1 MCGIVGGK
9 GSQSFENVKNSLQYL
24 ERRGPDS
31 QGIVRF
37 ENGLSFGATRLA
49 MTDPHERSNQPYIDS
64 FTGNALVFNGEIYNY
79 KNIRNKLV
87 SQKLE
92 FTTDSDTEVL
102 IKSLSHIGLSVI
114 STFEGMFSFVFFNS
128 TKNEIV
134 LARDYLGKKPLY
146 YFLSNSK
153 FFFASQ
159 IRIIRD
165 YLSNCNLDL
174 GALATYLQ
182 LGYVTDPLTMY
193 EGVKAV
199 QPGEILVIDS
209 NTLEIKKRE
218 TFIPQQIKDANFE
231 SVVDDIDIAV
241 KNRVTGHDK
250 FALSLS
256 GGIDSSVIALSCAK
270 YGLPV
275 SAYSMRWP
283 DSDKD
288 KFNLDSSN
296 AEKIASILR
305 LDFQFVEMPDSAY
318 IPEIL
323 IEYVK
328 AMDEPNA
335 NPTGLSMMAL
345 YSKIKEDGHRL
356 LLTGDGADEIFGGYP
371 RYEKVAKFAHIPQ
384 VNCRYLK
391 GIINERSNNKVLL
404 NNVAELLILNQ
415 SNEFWLFWH
424 VLSGSAQIK
433 KLMPDLKIP
442 NTQLFG
448 LELENLFGK
457 GRVQS
462 LMYRDLRTWLPME
475 SNRRLDRVSMWFSV
489 ETRSPFQS
497 FDVISN
503 AYHLMSRE
511 KFRKIDKQNL
521 VSQFPD
527 LKKLPVNS
535 SKTGF
540 ISPLGH
546 WLRKNPAMIND
557 AIKSLPQFL
566 PVSRNELLR
575 LRGAPYK
582 NNFNDTR
589 FLWSLIVLNSWLRN
603 QYVG

>member
-1 MCGIVGGK
+1 
-9 GSQSFENVKNSLQYL
+9 
-24 ERRGPDS
+24 
-31 QGIVRF
+31 
-37 ENGLSFGATRLA
+37 
-49 MTDPHERSNQPYIDS
+49 
-64 FTGNALVFNGEIYNY
+64 
-79 KNIRNKLV
+79 
-87 SQKLE
+87 
-92 FTTDSDTEVL
+92 
-102 IKSLSHIGLSVI
+102 
-114 STFEGMFSFVFFNS
+114 
-128 TKNEIV
+128 
-134 LARDYLGKKPLY
+134 
-146 YFLSNSK
+146 
-153 FFFASQ
+153 
-159 IRIIRD
+159 
-165 YLSNCNLDL
+165 
-174 GALATYLQ
+174 LATYLQ

-193 EGVKAV
+193 EGVKAI

-209 NTLEIKKRE
+209 NTLEIKNRE

-231 SVVDDIDIAV
+231 SLVDDIGKAV
-241 KNRVTGHDK
+241 ENRVTGHDK

-275 SAYSMRWP
+275 SAYSMRWT

-296 AEKIASILR
+296 AEKIASSLR
-305 LDFQFVEMPDSAY
+305 VNFQFVDMPDSAY

-371 RYEKVAKFAHIPQ
+371 RYEKVAKFAHMPQ
-384 VNCRYLK
+384 INSRYLK
-391 GIINERSNNKVLL
+391 GIIKERSSNKMLL
-404 NNVAELLILNQ
+404 NNAAELVILNQ

-424 VLSGSAQIK
+424 YLSGSKQIRQ
-433 KLMPDLKIP
+433 LIPDLKIP
-442 NTQLFG
+442 NTQLLG
-448 LELENLFGK
+448 LELENLYGK

-475 SNRRLDRVSMWFSV
+475 SNRRLDRVSMWFSI
-489 ETRSPFQS
+489 EARSPFQS

-503 AYHLMSRE
+503 AYGLMSRDR
-511 KFRKIDKQNL
+511 FRKIDKQNL

-527 LKKLPVNS
+527 LKQLPINAT
-535 SKTGF
+535 KTGF
-540 ISPLGH
+540 ISPLGY
-546 WLRKNPAMIND
+546 WLRKNPVMIDD

-575 LRGAPYK
+575 LREAPNRK
-582 NNFNDTR
+582 NFNDTK
-589 FLWSLIVLNSWLRN
+589 FLWSLIVLNSWFMN
-603 QYVG
+603 QSII